1 MHKRGHM
8 HGTKGVPHIQKYLD
22 SHIWHRGPAK
32 LVVKKEDGNPVLKV
46 EGRHVY
52 PASGCAMPAWA

>member
-1 MHKRGHM
+1 M